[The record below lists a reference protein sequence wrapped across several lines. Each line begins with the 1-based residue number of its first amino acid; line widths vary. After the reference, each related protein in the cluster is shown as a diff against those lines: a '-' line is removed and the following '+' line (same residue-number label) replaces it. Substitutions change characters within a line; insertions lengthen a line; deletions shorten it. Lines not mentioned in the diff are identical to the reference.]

1 VEGRKKIT
9 DGSGSNLK
17 EIILAKRRSAE
28 DETPREG
35 RFSHVRGLNGAV
47 CAPDF
52 QQSVKAHALE

>member
-1 VEGRKKIT
+1 M

-17 EIILAKRRSAE
+17 EIILAQRRSAE